1 MRAVSE
7 GRIRHGPPRM
17 NQLPLLPRVH
27 VRGEERLGCA
37 RARERL
43 APRESWGFWRRSSRR
58 RGRFLG
64 ARHHLPRYRHGHRVH
79 RRGQSIVR
87 VVVRVVKRR
96 VRRGRDHGM
105 RRRRWEARPELVV
118 EERPW
123 VRVRGLGLRGRR
135 RGLVLSRP
143 PAVPWLALSVTARQ
157 LHGYA
162 SRPARHGGG
171 EPRLCARRPS
181 NFPGCLRRGFGRV
194 VSQFVSKT
202 QST

>member
-1 MRAVSE
+1 MRGVSE
-7 GRIRHGPPRM
+7 GRVRRGPPWM
-17 NQLPLLPRVH
+17 IQLPLLPRVH
-27 VRGEERLGCA
+27 VSGEERLGCA

-43 APRESWGFWRRSSRR
+43 APRESWGFGRRSSRR

-79 RRGQSIVR
+79 RRGQPIVR

-96 VRRGRDHGM
+96 VHRGRDHGM
-105 RRRRWEARPELVV
+105 RRRRWKARPELVV
-118 EERPW
+118 EERPR

-135 RGLVLSRP
+135 RGLVLSGP

-162 SRPARHGGG
+162 SRPAWHGGG

-181 NFPGCLRRGFGRV
+181 NFPGCPRRGFGRV